1 MQKKILIICSKV
13 NPDICKV
20 LCQTAVKHLKQKEIA
35 YKSVYVPGA
44 FELPTALNIL
54 HSKDFAGYVLLGCI
68 VKSATPHFDYVSS
81 TVCHGIMDVAI
92 KNNLAIGFGVIT
104 ANNMEQANER
114 SVSYGTAAV
123 NACMAMIKLKERS
136 STLLEEDFF
145 EDTDL

>member
-20 LCQTAVKHLKQKEIA
+20 LCKTAVEHLKRQERA

-68 VKSATPHFDYVSS
+68 VKSGTPHFDYVSS
-81 TVCHGIMDVAI
+81 AACRGIMDVAI

-114 SVSYGTAAV
+114 SVSYGIAAV

-136 STLLEEDFF
+136 PTLLEEDFF